1 MDRGEI
7 MRKSYIIGASP
18 AALRTET
25 TLVGAA
31 VKPAP
36 SAERQ
41 ADMEIVWNTEYQSKR
56 RAFRRWFGEAA
67 APATLQSIDA

>member
-1 MDRGEI
+1 

-18 AALRTET
+18 AALRRET

-31 VKPAP
+31 IKPAP
-36 SAERQ
+36 GAEHH

-56 RAFRRWFGEAA
+56 RAFRRWFDG
-67 APATLQSIDA
+67 ATADA